1 MFDDVLEV
9 HSTVYIESL
18 PDVTAYYSSSE
29 TEIANALN
37 VLQCDAW
44 SVVLTTSGNGTYL
57 VLCCKRT
64 RLVDDKVLHHGG
76 GVVTAKETEES
87 ARGKYHE
94 ILSRAAGSQSPVHG
108 AALLNWDG
116 FELAHEYY
124 EHTPEPTPEPEAEQP
139 TE

>member
-1 MFDDVLEV
+1 MAQNFIVLEF
-9 HSTVYIESL
+9 TR
-18 PDVTAYYSSSE
+18 
-29 TEIANALN
+29 NA
-37 VLQCDAW
+37 
-44 SVVLTTSGNGTYL
+44 SGNIAVYPS
-57 VLCCKRT
+57 
-64 RLVDDKVLHHGG
+64 
-76 GVVTAKETEES
+76 AKETEEA

-124 EHTPEPTPEPEAEQP
+124 EHTPEPTPEPEP

>member
-1 MFDDVLEV
+1 MQQFIVLEF
-9 HSTVYIESL
+9 TRNDQGNIAVYPS
-18 PDVTAYYSSSE
+18 
-29 TEIANALN
+29 
-37 VLQCDAW
+37 
-44 SVVLTTSGNGTYL
+44 
-57 VLCCKRT
+57 
-64 RLVDDKVLHHGG
+64 
-76 GVVTAKETEES
+76 AKETEEA

-124 EHTPEPTPEPEAEQP
+124 EHTPAPEQA